1 MAKLS
6 VVLPAYNEEAMLL
19 KAAETLKEILEKEK
33 IEYQL
38 IFVDDGSRD
47 QTWSLITEAA
57 HRDSHVTGIHFSRN
71 FGKEAAIFAGLA
83 NAEGD
88 CAAVMDCDLQ
98 HPPQTLVQMYRLWQ
112 EGYEVVEG
120 VKRTRGKESAIHR
133 ASAGLFYKIMSSA
146 TKIDM
151 SRASD
156 FKLMDR
162 RAVDSLLEMPE
173 RNAFFRAMSSW
184 IGFRST
190 TVEFDVQEREAGE
203 SKWSTRSL
211 IRYALTNIVGYS
223 SAPMQMVTGA
233 GAVVFLMAVVLGIQ
247 TLVKYFS
254 GHAVE
259 GFTTVI
265 LLLLFIGSVIM
276 ISLGIIGYYISRI
289 YEEVKGRPRYIISRK
304 NPGRNAFRK
313 NAGES
318 AGEKLMR
325 ELYQKYKE
333 IIRYLI
339 VGVLTTVVSLASYYL
354 CVYTILDPDSP
365 PAAAGCQC
373 DFLDRGGDLCLFYQP
388 QLCV

>member
-1 MAKLS
+1 
-6 VVLPAYNEEAMLL
+6 
-19 KAAETLKEILEKEK
+19 
-33 IEYQL
+33 
-38 IFVDDGSRD
+38 
-47 QTWSLITEAA
+47 
-57 HRDSHVTGIHFSRN
+57 
-71 FGKEAAIFAGLA
+71 
-83 NAEGD
+83 
-88 CAAVMDCDLQ
+88 
-98 HPPQTLVQMYRLWQ
+98 
-112 EGYEVVEG
+112 
-120 VKRTRGKESAIHR
+120 
-133 ASAGLFYKIMSSA
+133 
-146 TKIDM
+146 
-151 SRASD
+151 
-156 FKLMDR
+156 
-162 RAVDSLLEMPE
+162 
-173 RNAFFRAMSSW
+173 MSSW

-304 NPGRNAFRK
+304 IQGENAFRK

-365 PAAAGCQC
+365 LQLQAANVISWIAAVTFAYFTNRSYVFESKNQNRLGEAAA
-373 DFLDRGGDLCLFYQP
+373 FYGGQSGYAADGYGLHVSAGDPGRDQ
-388 QLCV
+388 